1 MAQIPYPTGIK
12 PLVKPVAKPAGNP
25 ADRNFFSGSAVPV
38 APKVAPTVN
47 MVRPSGPTPTNN
59 FFNYTPP
66 APATPKVTPKVA
78 PVVAPA
84 YNPQALT
91 GKAAYNA
98 QMAKDQNRVDESPV
112 SGVTTQ
118 NKYNAS
124 LLTPFNQALKNSGL
138 GPIQAFLNPTDFANF
153 STPQQQWQNAADL
166 AGDAVA
172 IGGPA
177 LAAGIATAPVGGAGA
192 LPAAL
197 TAGAWNYGMKGLNF
211 ASEYFGAPGI
221 KTGVTAAGLGV
232 GGINLVGA
240 IGALKSGNL
249 PKALQLAGPLAFSI
263 FSEFGAQGLSD
274 YIYKGTGI
282 KTKDIISNLAN
293 VYPVSNLQTNFM
305 KYGTDFRS
313 STPFIKKYFDQM
325 IRDDGLAP
333 ISQLPQIDEAMR
345 LFQHDRDY
353 SKFGSPLQWLYKEF
367 TNPWNLQNPNK
378 KETTDR
384 LASKVSRF
392 LGSDIGAW
400 YSGDPYSPKN
410 FGHTIYG
417 WQQALMN
424 GFDSTKANQYDA
436 HEAGH
441 GIYANMNPWYQDTIG
456 KYKDIENLQLR
467 PTNNSQWQKD
477 QFEYH
482 TRPSEQNSY
491 LMELQNYIYN
501 YLEKGGELGSLDN
514 FDSTVREAMKNTQFT
529 DRYDVSD
536 LGNFQGISDWLRNNV
551 IKP

>member
-1 MAQIPYPTGIK
+1 
-12 PLVKPVAKPAGNP
+12 
-25 ADRNFFSGSAVPV
+25 
-38 APKVAPTVN
+38 
-47 MVRPSGPTPTNN
+47 MVRPTGP
-59 FFNYTPP
+59 PP
-66 APATPKVTPKVA
+66 AISMPDKM
-78 PVVAPA
+78 PVVKPRD
-84 YNPQALT
+84 LT
-91 GKAAYNA
+91 GQAAYNA
-98 QMAKDQNRVDESPV
+98 QMAKDQNRVDESPM

-124 LLTPFNQALKNSGL
+124 LLTPFNKALKNSGL
-138 GPIQAFLNPTDFANF
+138 GPIQAFLNPTDFAKF

-274 YIYKGTGI
+274 YIYRGTGI
-282 KTKDIISNLAN
+282 KTKDIINNLAN
-293 VYPVSNLQTNFM
+293 VYPVSNLQANFM

-313 STPFIKKYFDQM
+313 ASPFIKKYFDQM
-325 IRDDGLAP
+325 IRDDRWAKT
-333 ISQLPQIDEAMR
+333 SQLPQIQEAMR

-353 SKFGSPLQWLYKEF
+353 SPLGSPLQWLYKEL
-367 TNPWNLQNPNK
+367 TNSWNLQNPNK
-378 KETTDR
+378 KESANR
-384 LASKVSRF
+384 LGTKVSRF
-392 LGSDIGAW
+392 FGPNIGAW

-417 WQQALMN
+417 WNQALIN
-424 GFDSTKANQYDA
+424 GFDSTLANQYGA
-436 HEAGH
+436 HESGH
-441 GIYANMNPWYQDTIG
+441 GIYANMNPWYQNPTG
-456 KYKDIENLQLR
+456 KYQDIADLKLQPR
-467 PTNNSQWQKD
+467 QDSPWAKQT
-477 QFEYH
+477 FEYH
-482 TRPSEQNSY
+482 ARPSEQNSY
-491 LMELQNYIYN
+491 LMELQNYLYN
-501 YLEKGGELGSLDN
+501 QGGEYQSPIDFDN
-514 FDSTVREAMKNTQFT
+514 SVREAMAKTQFGS
-529 DRYDVSD
+529 RYDVSD
-536 LGNFQGISDWLRNNV
+536 PNVFSEIRNWLRNNL